1 MRSSVEAARQEIS
14 GLIADPPPG
23 GLLADAAIAA
33 LGRLVGHDGY
43 CLFGVDPV
51 TGLRSVMFARHGL
64 TAPTEVLLH
73 NETAEQDA
81 NRYSDLV
88 RAAVPVGVLS
98 PTRTRGSRRLHEIL
112 PADGYGGELRLALT
126 TPGRYWG
133 ALSLFRCKG
142 QRPFGDPE
150 VTAAH
155 ELAPLLGQV
164 LRRYQVGRPAPR
176 PAARAPLAGVI
187 CLDVHGSVVGMDD
200 EARVSLT
207 ALSNDWRDGV
217 VPEDV
222 LRCVHEVARAARQR
236 RAAQTRTRLGTA
248 AGWW

>member
-33 LGRLVGHDGY
+33 LGELVGHDGY

-81 NRYSDLV
+81 NRYADLV

-98 PTRTRGSRRLHEIL
+98 PTRTRDSRRLHEIL

-126 TPGRYWG
+126 TSGRYWG
-133 ALSLFRCKG
+133 ALSLFRDDPH
-142 QRPFGDPE
+142 RPFSNQDIE
-150 VTAAH
+150 SAH
-155 ELAPLLGQV
+155 ALVPLLSGV
-164 LRRYQVGRPAPR
+164 LHRSRWAGR
-176 PAARAPLAGVI
+176 AR
-187 CLDVHGSVVGMDD
+187 
-200 EARVSLT
+200 T
-207 ALSNDWRDGV
+207 
-217 VPEDV
+217 
-222 LRCVHEVARAARQR
+222 
-236 RAAQTRTRLGTA
+236 
-248 AGWW
+248 